1 MINEKPDT
9 QILDLSIHFFC
20 FLMRSLELLLRISR
34 IMSLIQ
40 MAGRAESKSM
50 YGAFRRNH
58 HLSRKNVGQLGDAS
72 HESPHKLY
80 AFLTI

>member
-9 QILDLSIHFFC
+9 QILDLSIHFFR

-40 MAGRAESKSM
+40 IAGGAESKSM
-50 YGAFRRNH
+50 YGALRRNQ
-58 HLSRKNVGQLGDAS
+58 HLSRKNVGQSGDAS

-80 AFLTI
+80 AF